1 MAETRPLPHAINFG
15 SHYAVL
21 NLDLMAILI
30 DNVQK
35 DIRGEKFV
43 SNCARWCEAVHEKS
57 PRPIT
62 IFTSLTFSQPSC
74 PELTKGSPFSKLL
87 EGFGPEN
94 FAKGRPE
101 VEIHPKFK
109 VHEND
114 IVVAKTRWSGTSGN
128 SLGQLLKAQN
138 IDTVVISGIT
148 LSGVVMAT
156 IYRLFDLDIQV
167 YVIRDNVIELPLED
181 NEAFSRVMLDM
192 LLPKMNLQV
201 ISLEEALGA
210 LGRC

>member
-1 MAETRPLPHAINFG
+1 MSETRLLPHAIDFG
-15 SHYAVL
+15 SHFAVL

-43 SNCARWCEAVHEKS
+43 SSCARWCEAVHEKS

-74 PELTKGSPFSKLL
+74 PELAKGSPFSKLL

-101 VEIHPKFK
+101 VEIHPRFK
-109 VHEND
+109 ADEND
-114 IVVAKTRWSGTSGN
+114 IVLAKTRWSGTSGN

-138 IDTVVISGIT
+138 IDTVIIVSRIM
-148 LSGVVMAT
+148 V
-156 IYRLFDLDIQV
+156 FPF
-167 YVIRDNVIELPLED
+167 PLTE
-181 NEAFSRVMLDM
+181 V
-192 LLPKMNLQV
+192 
-201 ISLEEALGA
+201 
-210 LGRC
+210 

>member
-1 MAETRPLPHAINFG
+1 MSETRPLPHAIDFG
-15 SHYAVL
+15 SHFAVL

-43 SNCARWCEAVHEKS
+43 SSCARWCEAVHEKS
-57 PRPIT
+57 PRPVT

-101 VEIHPKFK
+101 VEIHPRFK
-109 VHEND
+109 ADEND
-114 IVVAKTRWSGTSGN
+114 IVLAKTRWSGTSGN
-128 SLGQLLKAQN
+128 SLGQLLKAQG
-138 IDTVVISGIT
+138 IDTVIISGIT

-167 YVIRDNVIELPLED
+167 YVIRDNVVELPLED